1 MSRAAVAPEGGD
13 GTAEEELGAEM
24 PAEFEEIDKLTELA
38 ISATD
43 LKKLKDAGYFTVS
56 SILMNTLKSLC
67 AVKGLSEP
75 KVLKIREAA
84 LKLVGAGFI
93 TGNEAR
99 IRREKIINITTG
111 SPALDAILGGGIETG
126 SITEAFGEFRCG
138 KTQISHTLC
147 VSAQL
152 PTENG
157 GGNGRVAFIDTENTF
172 RPERIVEIAT
182 RFELDADDVL
192 DNILVARA
200 YTSEHQ
206 SELLDHVAA
215 RMAQDRFALL
225 IVDSATALFRV
236 DFAGR
241 GELADRQQKLG
252 KFMSSLTKI
261 AEQFGVAVWITNQV
275 MAVPDAMAFQP
286 NKPIGGHILAHAS
299 TTRLS
304 IRKGRGE
311 QRICK
316 LFDSPLYAEA
326 EATFQI
332 DSGGISD
339 PTD

>member
-1 MSRAAVAPEGGD
+1 MSRAAVALEVGD
-13 GTAEEELGAEM
+13 VGQDEM
-24 PAEFEEIDKLTELA
+24 ATEPTAEFEEIDKLMELA

-43 LKKLKDAGYFTVS
+43 LKKLKDAGFFTVTAV
-56 SILMNTLKSLC
+56 LMSTQKTLC
-67 AVKGLSEP
+67 NVKGLSEP
-75 KVLKIREAA
+75 KVIKIREAA
-84 LKLVGAGFI
+84 LKLVGSGFI
-93 TGNEAR
+93 TGNEAKL
-99 IRREKIINITTG
+99 RREKIINITTG
-111 SPALDAILGGGIETG
+111 SPALDSILGGGIETG
-126 SITEAFGEFRCG
+126 SITEAFGEFRSG
-138 KTQISHTLC
+138 KSQIAHTLC

-172 RPERIVEIAT
+172 RPERIVEIAE
-182 RFELDADDVL
+182 RFNLDSGDCL

-206 SELLDHVAA
+206 IELLDHVAA
-215 RMAQDRFALL
+215 RMAQDRFSLL

-236 DFAGR
+236 DFSGR

-252 KFMSSLTKI
+252 KFMSALTKI
-261 AEQFGVAVWITNQV
+261 AEQFGVAVFITNQV

-304 IRKGRGE
+304 LRKGRGE

-316 LFDSPLYAEA
+316 LFDSPLFPEA

-332 DSGGISD
+332 DAGGISD
-339 PTD
+339 PID